1 MLEFLEKISPK
12 LIDQNVVVEK
22 ERKILFETRSKTN
35 QKCNSIAYLAA
46 NILYYSIK
54 ITYASTISRR
64 IYIICI
70 QLFRL

>member
-1 MLEFLEKISPK
+1 LLEFLEKISPK

-46 NILYYSIK
+46 NILYYSIQNIK
-54 ITYASTISRR
+54 T
-64 IYIICI
+64 
-70 QLFRL
+70 